1 MPQEQIDIWR
11 FEKGQNQGLNTYI
24 KTVTLP
30 TRKRSLIIPQHNG
43 CTSRILKRQTVPTA
57 TFQDITYIIE
67 EPWGDSPNRRITLHG
82 DTVIHR
88 KPKKY

>member
-11 FEKGQNQGLNTYI
+11 FEKGQDYGLNTYI
-24 KTVTLP
+24 KTVTLE
-30 TRKRSLIIPQHNG
+30 TRKRSLIIPQHRG

-57 TFQDITYIIE
+57 TFQGVVYIIDDD
-67 EPWGDSPNRRITLHG
+67 PWGKSPNRRITLHG

-88 KPKKY
+88 KPKT